1 MPALGAV
8 CGHAATRMVP
18 QGRYNSAGT
27 HKSYNIIHGGCPHR
41 SWCGP
46 SSRDDGVALG
56 RRIGTRSKQR
66 RGRGYGIR
74 IRAMALLD
82 PPDFNPQKLKVVRLS
97 EEGVHQ
103 GGEFVVETNAGSA
116 RRYTLTHNDLTG
128 CLTLSIG
135 SEYNR
140 DQLSGWYT
148 KIVRDEVL
156 AEWIILTCSETSH
169 PRGELHVY
177 CHVSGEELWPAPAPL
192 RSFIFQREMK
202 LVLDTILYADREML
216 SSNPWCQ
223 SACVYVHLAS
233 NLEPLNQKIAW
244 GQLGDKSTWRMGP
257 KGSLLDIL
265 FSSSSY
271 SSDDD
276 DDDLEGMMGGSA
288 EDAWPV
294 PRSSITNKVVL
305 EGVPSIIPAK
315 LDSVSSSSM
324 NECVA
329 GTRCDSLD

>member
-1 MPALGAV
+1 MPAPGAV
-8 CGHAATRMVP
+8 CSHAATRMAP
-18 QGRYNSAGT
+18 QGRQHSIVSQNSYQKT
-27 HKSYNIIHGGCPHR
+27 IHGG
-41 SWCGP
+41 SWYGASC
-46 SSRDDGVALG
+46 SDDGVALG
-56 RRIGTRSKQR
+56 QRIARRTRHGR
-66 RGRGYGIR
+66 RYGVTP
-74 IRAMALLD
+74 RAMALLD
-82 PPDFNPQKLKVVRLS
+82 PPNFNPQKLKVVRLS
-97 EEGVHQ
+97 EEGRRQ
-103 GGEFVVETNAGSA
+103 GGEFVIETNAGCT

-156 AEWIILTCSETSH
+156 AEWIILTCSETSQ

-177 CHVSGEELWPAPAPL
+177 CHVSGEEMWPAPAPL

-202 LVLDTILYADREML
+202 LVLDTILYADRDML
-216 SSNPWCQ
+216 ASNPWCQ

-233 NLEPLNQKIAW
+233 NVEPLNQKIAW

-257 KGSLLDIL
+257 KGSLLGLL

-276 DDDLEGMMGGSA
+276 DDDVEGLMDQSA
-288 EDAWPV
+288 DEAWPV
-294 PRSSITNKVVL
+294 PRSTITNTKVVL

-315 LDSVSSSSM
+315 LDSVSM

-329 GTRCDSLD
+329 GTRCDSSD